1 MIHPLVE
8 DFSQL
13 KDLEIEN
20 KLQDLSKKYWQTS
33 NPSVKE
39 QISIFIELYKTEL
52 SFRRVKLLE
61 QQYQKRDKDLD
72 NLIKVS

>member
-1 MIHPLVE
+1 MIHPLAE

-13 KDLEIEN
+13 KDVEIEN
-20 KLQDLSKKYWQTS
+20 KLQDLSKKYWQTA
-33 NPSVKE
+33 NPAVKE
-39 QISIFIELYKTEL
+39 QISIFIGLYKTEL
-52 SFRRVKLLE
+52 SYRRAKLVE

>member
-1 MIHPLVE
+1 MIHPLAE

-13 KDLEIEN
+13 KDIEIEN
-20 KLQDLSKKYWQTS
+20 KLQDLSKKYWQTA
-33 NPSVKE
+33 NPAVKE
-39 QISIFIELYKTEL
+39 QISIFIGLYKTEL
-52 SFRRVKLLE
+52 SYRRAKLVE